1 MCNLDKLRAVKK
13 RLPFPELHNL
23 MWLKVWKIV
32 YRLHIK
38 NNKNPDLK

>member
-1 MCNLDKLRAVKK
+1 MCNLDKLRVVKK

-32 YRLHIK
+32 DRLQIK